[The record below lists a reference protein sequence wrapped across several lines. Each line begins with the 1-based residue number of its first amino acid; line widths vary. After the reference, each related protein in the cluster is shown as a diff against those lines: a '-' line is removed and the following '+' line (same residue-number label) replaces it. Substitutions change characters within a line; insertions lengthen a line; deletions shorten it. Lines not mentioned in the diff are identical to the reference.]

1 MSPRSCSTEI
11 FFVAKDDTCSY
22 MGIAM
27 GVPRDDDCVCIL
39 LGGDTPF
46 VLRPKGCGE
55 WQFVAEAYVH
65 GIMDG
70 EAMARTTEEGFEYHD
85 FALV

>member
-1 MSPRSCSTEI
+1 
-11 FFVAKDDTCSY
+11 

-27 GVPRDDDCVCIL
+27 GVPQDGDHVCIL

-46 VLRPKGCGE
+46 ILRPRENKNE
-55 WQFVAEAYVH
+55 WQFISEAYVH

-70 EAMARTTEEGFEYHD
+70 QAMARITEPGFEYQKFD
-85 FALV
+85 LT